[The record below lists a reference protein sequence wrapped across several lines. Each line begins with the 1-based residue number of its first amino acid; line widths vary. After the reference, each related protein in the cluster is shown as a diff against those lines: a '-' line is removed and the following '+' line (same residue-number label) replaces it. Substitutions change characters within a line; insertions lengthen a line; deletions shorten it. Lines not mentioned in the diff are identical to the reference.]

1 MAYARIKDAALLF
14 RLWHDETLTVEDIA
28 QRLGVSANTVW
39 ATARRFKMGRRD
51 HVVREKR
58 ERKAIAAVE
67 EVATHADFRLSP
79 DIEEKARRC
88 GTSGESRRCSPSATA
103 GCTGERTAAL
113 RRLSDLLG
121 CRDRAVVEGLASRV
135 RRVGELRRGELG
147 TDVDDEVSSTAI
159 PAGRRRKDKPRGRTR
174 RGRF

>member
-79 DIEEKARRC
+79 DIEEQARVIR
-88 GTSGESRRCSPSATA
+88 
-103 GCTGERTAAL
+103 
-113 RRLSDLLG
+113 
-121 CRDRAVVEGLASRV
+121 EGWSEEVRYE
-135 RRVGELRRGELG
+135 RRVTKVQPICYGG
-147 TDVDDEVSSTAI
+147 VYW
-159 PAGRRRKDKPRGRTR
+159 
-174 RGRF
+174 